1 MRVYFLVFL
10 RRSSLTGRWI
20 EVVVLEEKVFSE
32 VFDPGSMSPEI
43 YDFFSGVTV
52 KLITMSPSRNVIKV
66 YIKCGSLIK
75 KAKIYELEDEL
86 AKKAFADTHMNV
98 KVVEE
103 YELPENYTTKYILDN
118 YYESVLLE
126 ISRYDRF
133 IYTLLRKQKPVL
145 SENELKIA
153 LPDTFLS
160 HEKEKR
166 VKEIFD
172 KVFNDRLHQD
182 LEIKVFYEKAEKEL
196 LVKEK
201 ESRIRGEIEA
211 ISKRVLSQNNE
222 EKKEEDKKDSSV
234 EEAFMTLDDAEFKD
248 IPVIEENKLEKK
260 KEKTEKTEEKKTD
273 KREKADKKPYKANYE
288 KGKSSSSKGGRMK
301 SLTMSDDPSI
311 VFGRDFDGEVMA
323 IKDITDEIGEV
334 VFHGQILNIEDRD
347 IKTGTKIIKY
357 TISDYTD
364 SVRIK
369 LFIVPEFADQM
380 LGALKKGDFIQLK
393 GLAKY
398 DDYDKE
404 VEVGNVVGIRKIK
417 DFREERQDFNELK
430 RVELHAHTKMSDMAG
445 CIDVKALVSRAVKFG
460 HPAVAVTD
468 YGNVQSFP
476 DAAHQKAETGA
487 DIKILYGLDAYVVDD
502 TKLPVTAERGQ
513 TLRDRFVVFD
523 IETTGFVPT
532 KNKIIEIG
540 AVKVEDGKIKDV
552 FSEFVNPGEPIPFE
566 ITDLTSIRDADVAE
580 AGSIEEVLPRF
591 LDFCNDSVLVA
602 HNARFDTSFIRYNA
616 VKLGLE
622 YDFTHTDTID
632 IARIVLPFQKN
643 MQLHKLAEALG
654 VKLMHHHRAVD
665 DARMTAGIFVKQ
677 IELLEERKIY
687 TLADLNR
694 SVSLSDAQIAGMHPY
709 NALIFAKNETGRR
722 NLYRL
727 VSESHLRFFGRKPNL
742 PKSEIEKYRDGL
754 IIGSASEEGELMQD
768 ILNERGDAAI
778 VRDASWYDFLEIV
791 PADNLRHFINDD
803 KMPTIN
809 SIQDIRDINKRILA
823 LGKELGKPVCACG
836 DVHYLDPD
844 DVLYEK
850 ILKAREI
857 KKRFRKKS
865 KDGSRDI
872 WKDEEK
878 SIKEKEEEDK
888 LLAKKKPAKEEFDS
902 ILENISKQMYFMTTS
917 EMLDEFQ
924 YLGADDAFETVIT
937 APNKIADMCDVI
949 SPVRPDKCP
958 PVIEDSDKTLRRICY
973 DKAHE
978 LYGDEL
984 PPVVLERLEREL
996 NSIIGNGYAVMYII
1010 AQKLVWKSVEDG
1022 YLVGS
1027 RGSVGSSFVA
1037 TMAGITEVNPL
1048 VPHYRCGK
1056 CKYSDFD
1063 SPELKEYAGR
1073 AGVDMPDKVC
1083 PVCGEMLIKDGF
1095 DIPFETFLGFKGD
1108 KEPDIDLNFSSEYQ
1122 SKAHKYTEVIFGYG
1136 QTYKAGTVGTL
1147 ADKNSFAITREY
1159 FDLTE
1164 NKKRQAEIER
1174 LSTGIV
1180 GVRNTTGQHPG
1191 GIVVLPE
1198 GEDINSFTPIQHPA
1212 DDMESNIITTHF
1224 DYHKIDQNLLKLDI
1238 LGHDDPTMIRMLQ
1251 DLTNVDP
1258 LDIPLD
1264 DPGVMSLFKNTE
1276 ALGITPEDI
1285 GGTKLGT
1292 LGIPEFGTDFAMGM
1306 LLEAKPQAFSDLVR
1320 IAGLSHGTDVWLGNA
1335 EELIKSGTATISTC
1349 ICTRDDIMTYL
1360 INMGVDPAESFSIME
1375 NVRKGKVAGGKVK
1388 QWPEWKA
1395 DMSAHGVPDWYIGSC
1410 EKIKYMFPKAHA
1422 AAYVMMGW
1430 RVAWYKI
1437 NYPLAYYAA
1446 FFSIRSKG
1454 FSYEMMCMGK
1464 EKLEL
1469 YMEDIRNKEASNK
1482 EENNLHDMRLV
1493 QEMYA
1498 RGFDFMPIDIYRA
1511 KAKNFQIIDGK
1522 IMPSFISIEGLGE
1535 TNAVLMEEEARKAPF
1550 SSRQNL
1556 KDRTK
1561 TPSKII
1567 DLMVNLHMLD
1577 GLPESDQISLFDIL

>member
-1 MRVYFLVFL
+1 
-10 RRSSLTGRWI
+10 
-20 EVVVLEEKVFSE
+20 
-32 VFDPGSMSPEI
+32 
-43 YDFFSGVTV
+43 
-52 KLITMSPSRNVIKV
+52 
-66 YIKCGSLIK
+66 
-75 KAKIYELEDEL
+75 
-86 AKKAFADTHMNV
+86 
-98 KVVEE
+98 
-103 YELPENYTTKYILDN
+103 
-118 YYESVLLE
+118 
-126 ISRYDRF
+126 
-133 IYTLLRKQKPVL
+133 
-145 SENELKIA
+145 
-153 LPDTFLS
+153 
-160 HEKEKR
+160 
-166 VKEIFD
+166 
-172 KVFNDRLHQD
+172 
-182 LEIKVFYEKAEKEL
+182 
-196 LVKEK
+196 
-201 ESRIRGEIEA
+201 
-211 ISKRVLSQNNE
+211 
-222 EKKEEDKKDSSV
+222 
-234 EEAFMTLDDAEFKD
+234 
-248 IPVIEENKLEKK
+248 
-260 KEKTEKTEEKKTD
+260 
-273 KREKADKKPYKANYE
+273 
-288 KGKSSSSKGGRMK
+288 
-301 SLTMSDDPSI
+301 
-311 VFGRDFDGEVMA
+311 
-323 IKDITDEIGEV
+323 
-334 VFHGQILNIEDRD
+334 
-347 IKTGTKIIKY
+347 
-357 TISDYTD
+357 
-364 SVRIK
+364 
-369 LFIVPEFADQM
+369 
-380 LGALKKGDFIQLK
+380 
-393 GLAKY
+393 
-398 DDYDKE
+398 
-404 VEVGNVVGIRKIK
+404 
-417 DFREERQDFNELK
+417 
-430 RVELHAHTKMSDMAG
+430 
-445 CIDVKALVSRAVKFG
+445 
-460 HPAVAVTD
+460 
-468 YGNVQSFP
+468 
-476 DAAHQKAETGA
+476 
-487 DIKILYGLDAYVVDD
+487 
-502 TKLPVTAERGQ
+502 
-513 TLRDRFVVFD
+513 
-523 IETTGFVPT
+523 
-532 KNKIIEIG
+532 
-540 AVKVEDGKIKDV
+540 
-552 FSEFVNPGEPIPFE
+552 
-566 ITDLTSIRDADVAE
+566 
-580 AGSIEEVLPRF
+580 
-591 LDFCNDSVLVA
+591 
-602 HNARFDTSFIRYNA
+602 
-616 VKLGLE
+616 
-622 YDFTHTDTID
+622 
-632 IARIVLPFQKN
+632 
-643 MQLHKLAEALG
+643 
-654 VKLMHHHRAVD
+654 
-665 DARMTAGIFVKQ
+665 
-677 IELLEERKIY
+677 
-687 TLADLNR
+687 
-694 SVSLSDAQIAGMHPY
+694 
-709 NALIFAKNETGRR
+709 
-722 NLYRL
+722 
-727 VSESHLRFFGRKPNL
+727 
-742 PKSEIEKYRDGL
+742 
-754 IIGSASEEGELMQD
+754 

-888 LLAKKKPAKEEFDS
+888 LLAKKKPAKEEFNS

-984 PPVVLERLEREL
+984 PPVVQERLEREL

-1063 SPELKEYAGR
+1063 SPELKEYVGR

-1174 LSTGIV
+1174 LSAGIV

-1276 ALGITPEDI
+1276 
-1285 GGTKLGT
+1285 
-1292 LGIPEFGTDFAMGM
+1292 
-1306 LLEAKPQAFSDLVR
+1306 
-1320 IAGLSHGTDVWLGNA
+1320 
-1335 EELIKSGTATISTC
+1335 
-1349 ICTRDDIMTYL
+1349 
-1360 INMGVDPAESFSIME
+1360 
-1375 NVRKGKVAGGKVK
+1375 
-1388 QWPEWKA
+1388 
-1395 DMSAHGVPDWYIGSC
+1395 
-1410 EKIKYMFPKAHA
+1410 
-1422 AAYVMMGW
+1422 
-1430 RVAWYKI
+1430 
-1437 NYPLAYYAA
+1437 
-1446 FFSIRSKG
+1446 
-1454 FSYEMMCMGK
+1454 
-1464 EKLEL
+1464 
-1469 YMEDIRNKEASNK
+1469 
-1482 EENNLHDMRLV
+1482 
-1493 QEMYA
+1493 
-1498 RGFDFMPIDIYRA
+1498 
-1511 KAKNFQIIDGK
+1511 
-1522 IMPSFISIEGLGE
+1522 
-1535 TNAVLMEEEARKAPF
+1535 
-1550 SSRQNL
+1550 
-1556 KDRTK
+1556 
-1561 TPSKII
+1561 
-1567 DLMVNLHMLD
+1567 
-1577 GLPESDQISLFDIL
+1577 